1 MATSIAFM
9 NIDKNIYVSLFK
21 NEKWTRDKSI
31 GLAYV
36 RPNEVSISW
45 LLEISFTPVPSQ
57 KELSTIYTINKQH
70 IYTYSNLNIGYM
82 V

>member
-57 KELSTIYTINKQH
+57 KELSTIYTINKHH
-70 IYTYSNLNIGYM
+70 IYTYPNLNIGYM